1 MRVCGSERE
10 AGTKVVEA
18 GVLKRIAALLPSRI
32 AKSLL
37 YMAVYAVIAS
47 SKSDAGSCGSKKRPP
62 MEVSDIR

>member
-1 MRVCGSERE
+1 
-10 AGTKVVEA
+10 
-18 GVLKRIAALLPSRI
+18 VLKRRFALLPSKM